1 MHGTLNKKNY
11 WHSILPMIV
20 SQVGVHKLQFCII
33 RILVCFCV
41 FCLPQN
47 IRKFDF
53 CTLCYTRRVDHPN
66 IVKLYEMYDDKS
78 KVYLV
83 MEL

>member
-1 MHGTLNKKNY
+1 MQMGEPIETVIGFIICTDVHDLNVY
-11 WHSILPMIV
+11 IYAFFIFVTH
-20 SQVGVHKLQFCII
+20 
-33 RILVCFCV
+33 
-41 FCLPQN
+41 
-47 IRKFDF
+47 
-53 CTLCYTRRVDHPN
+53 RVQHPN